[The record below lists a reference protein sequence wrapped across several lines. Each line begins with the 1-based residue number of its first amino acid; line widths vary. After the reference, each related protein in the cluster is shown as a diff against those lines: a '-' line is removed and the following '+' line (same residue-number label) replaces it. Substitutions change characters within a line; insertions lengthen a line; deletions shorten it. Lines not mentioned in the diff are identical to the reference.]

1 MMGLTSQ
8 TTKNSGKQ
16 GLRLF
21 PQGRALSP
29 NFAAFPAFLK
39 ACAAFPSEVLRVVTV
54 VLEMEGE
61 KHGMKF

>member
-1 MMGLTSQ
+1 MLGLTSQ
-8 TTKNSGKQ
+8 TTKTSGKQ
-16 GLRLF
+16 GLRL

-39 ACAAFPSEVLRVVTV
+39 ACVAIPSEVLSVVTV